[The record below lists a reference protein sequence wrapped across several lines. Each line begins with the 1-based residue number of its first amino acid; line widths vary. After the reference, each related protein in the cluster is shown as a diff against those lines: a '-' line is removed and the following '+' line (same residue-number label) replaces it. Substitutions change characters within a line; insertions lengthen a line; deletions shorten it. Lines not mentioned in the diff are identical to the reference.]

1 MRNRYRLG
9 GLLLVM
15 TLLFAAV
22 AAKLVY
28 IQGVS
33 SGRYVAL
40 GNAQA
45 ISTVVLPGERGSI
58 FDRDGNELAISIP
71 QTTIWADPLLVTDPT
86 QEAATL
92 APVLGLDPTA
102 LEGKLRSSSQFVYL
116 ARKVDDATAAKVKNL
131 NQAGI
136 YSVPES
142 KRFLPDGDLAA
153 PVLGAVGTDNTGLSG
168 LEQQYDKILSGRSG
182 KLVEEHD
189 PAGSQIAG
197 ALHDYQ
203 APARGQDLV
212 LTIDQSLQYATE
224 QALSAEIVATKAK
237 GGMALVMDSKTGEL
251 RAVADLTTAPPPAM
265 PPGTTAPTPAPAPV
279 PVPASSATAFT
290 NVYEPGSVNK
300 LVTISAALQQ
310 GTITSAEHFSVPYST
325 KVADGLFTDA
335 EHHPTENWTTTDIL
349 ANSSNVGTIGIAQK
363 LGKTALNQ
371 YLHKFGFG
379 QVSAVNFPGESA
391 GLLLNPAK
399 WSGTSIATVAIG
411 QGVAVTAVQMLA
423 AYNTIANGGIY
434 VAPKLVA
441 ATIDDKGRQHP
452 TPPSAR
458 HQVVSPSVARD
469 MTAML
474 SQVVAVGTGT
484 EAAINGYTVAGK
496 TGTARIPLDGARGYK
511 DGVYAS
517 SFAGFV
523 PAEQPAL
530 TGIVILDE
538 TAQFGA
544 TSAAPAFASIARYG
558 LQEFE
563 VPPNAAIPLPPGVP
577 AASPVAQDEGS
588 GETVPPPS
596 QRTTATPLTTPTTAG
611 AQTNTTVAP
620 TTAANTTTS
629 TAPHHGGTTTAPRTT
644 TTTAPPQVSATVP
657 PTATTRP
664 TTPRTTTPPSTASPP
679 TTAPATTTPTTSPLK
694 R

>member
-9 GLLLVM
+9 GLLVVM
-15 TLLFAAV
+15 ALLFTAV
-22 AAKLVY
+22 AAKLVF

-33 SGRYVAL
+33 SSRYVAL
-40 GNAQA
+40 GNAQR

-58 FDRDGNELAISIP
+58 FDRNGQELAISIP
-71 QTTIWADPLLVTDPT
+71 QTTIWANPHLVTDPI
-86 QEAATL
+86 QEANTL
-92 APVLGLDPTA
+92 GPVLGLSEDSLQA
-102 LEGKLRSSSQFVYL
+102 KLSSDAQFVYL
-116 ARKVDDATAAKVKNL
+116 ARKVDDATAAKVKDL
-131 NQAGI
+131 KQAGI
-136 YSVPES
+136 FSLQEA
-142 KRFLPDGDLAA
+142 KRFLPDGDLAS
-153 PVLGAVGTDNTGLSG
+153 PLLGTVGTDNTGLSG
-168 LEQQYDKILSGRSG
+168 LEQQYDKVLSGRSG
-182 KLVEEHD
+182 KLIEEHD
-189 PAGSQIAG
+189 PSGSQIAG
-197 ALHDYQ
+197 GLHQYQ

-224 QALSAEIVATKAK
+224 QALSAEIVAAKAK

-251 RAVADLTTAPPPAM
+251 RAVANLTAPPAPDVPA
-265 PPGTTAPTPAPAPV
+265 GTSPAPV
-279 PVPASSATAFT
+279 TPIPAPSATAFT

-310 GTITSAEHFSVPYST
+310 GVIKSNQRFTVPYSV

-335 EHHPTENWTTTDIL
+335 ERHKTENWSTTDIL
-349 ANSSNVGTIGIAQK
+349 ANSSNVGTIGIAQT
-363 LGKTALNQ
+363 LGKTALDQ
-371 YLHKFGFG
+371 YLRKFGFG

-391 GLLLNPAK
+391 GLLLKPSK

-411 QGVAVTAVQMLA
+411 QGVAVTALQMLA

-441 ATIDDKGRQHP
+441 ATIDDKGKQHP

-458 HQVVSPSVARD
+458 HQVVSPAVARD

-484 EAAINGYTVAGK
+484 AAAVPGYTVAGK
-496 TGTARIPLDGARGYK
+496 TGTARIPLEGARGYK

-523 PAEQPAL
+523 PAEAPAL
-530 TGIVILDE
+530 TSIVILDD

-544 TSAAPAFASIARYG
+544 TSAAPAFASIVRYG
-558 LQEFE
+558 LQEFQ

-577 AASPVAQDEGS
+577 AATPVAQDEGS
-588 GETVPPPS
+588 GETVPSPS
-596 QRTTATPLTTPTTAG
+596 QAPVTIPATAPTTPTTVAKTSTSSTTPTQPTPIKTTTTTTP
-611 AQTNTTVAP
+611 AAKPTTTTTTV
-620 TTAANTTTS
+620 TTTS
-629 TAPHHGGTTTAPRTT
+629 TTRT
-644 TTTAPPQVSATVP
+644 
-657 PTATTRP
+657 
-664 TTPRTTTPPSTASPP
+664 
-679 TTAPATTTPTTSPLK
+679 TTTPTTGSPPTNQPVNTTPTTQPLK